1 MSTSQS
7 PHCLVFDSG
16 MGGLTIVSALRELGF
31 KGRLSYAA
39 DSGFFPYG
47 DKSDAALTR
56 RVPRFAAALMEAAN
70 PDIIVIACNT
80 ASTLALEIVRA
91 IVPVPVVGTVPAI
104 KPAARVTKTGVIGVL
119 ATPGTLRRAYT
130 DALIHEFAR
139 NLTVLT
145 NGSVALVAMAERQA
159 AGEHVPDETLRVEL
173 NALLDQ
179 PAGDQIDTIVMAC
192 THFPLLRTRI
202 EALLPRPITLIDSG
216 EAIARRT
223 LSLLGQDI
231 RTPPFVASLNAETLY
246 LSDGREKTGRLE
258 KVARSYGFERIV
270 TLQLDEA

>member
-1 MSTSQS
+1 MSTSEI

-16 MGGLTIVSALRELGF
+16 MGGLTIVSSLRELGF

-39 DSGFFPYG
+39 DTGFFPYG
-47 DKSDAALTR
+47 DKSDAELTR
-56 RVPRFAAALMEAAN
+56 RVPRFARALMDAAN
-70 PDIIVIACNT
+70 PDIFVIACNT

-91 IVPVPVVGTVPAI
+91 VMPVPVVGTVPAI
-104 KPAARVTKTGVIGVL
+104 KPAAKSTQTGVIGVL

-145 NGSVALVAMAERQA
+145 HGSVALVDLAERYA
-159 AGEHVPDETLRVEL
+159 AGEDISDGELLSEL
-173 NALLDQ
+173 NALLGQ
-179 PAGDQIDTIVMAC
+179 PGGDQIDTIVLAC
-192 THFPLLRTRI
+192 THFPLLKNKI
-202 EALLPRPITLIDSG
+202 EALLPQPITLIDSG

-231 RTPPFVASLNAETLY
+231 RTPPFDLSVQPGSLY
-246 LSDGREKTGRLE
+246 LSHGQEKTGRLQ
-258 KVARSYGFERIV
+258 KVARSFGFETV
-270 TLQLDEA
+270 VSLQVDED